1 MWHIIGVCEGL
12 QVRCLPQGAHISSAQ
27 LSKQETG
34 EKMIVDLFAG
44 PGGWSQGLR
53 MLNPELVETE
63 IGFEWDKAAC
73 DTRAAAGFNTIQTDI
88 AQYPLEQLKGKVT
101 GLIASPPCQDFSLAG
116 KRAGI
121 DGERGQLI
129 REVLRWVDALQ
140 PEWVA
145 CEQVPPA
152 LPVWRDYAEVLRGW
166 GFHVWCG
173 VLNAADYGVPQTRKR
188 AFLIAH
194 KTRVVGPPEPT
205 HAQVPE
211 PSLFGDALQPWV
223 TMADALGWGRRK
235 PVWTLCSGLSDG
247 GGHGADRWMSGG
259 SSIRNKIDGEIGNGE
274 WVLNSGQTES
284 QRNRSVRPLDQPA
297 PTIAF
302 GCDASSWKWEIRP
315 VLRKPN
321 GFKVLPWDSAAP
333 TVKPK
338 DGHARFDDVAFI
350 PVFEGETFIEYED
363 GKSRWALTRPAT
375 TVVSS
380 FVPEVIAAPSG
391 GEPGTSRQNRPGSIR
406 IEISDALVLQSFPAD
421 YPLQGSKTKQFQQ
434 VGNAVPPRLA
444 MHVLAMA
451 MGVGVP

>member
-1 MWHIIGVCEGL
+1 
-12 QVRCLPQGAHISSAQ
+12 
-27 LSKQETG
+27 
-34 EKMIVDLFAG
+34 MIVDLFAG

-53 MLNPELVETE
+53 MLAPEMVADE
-63 IGFEWDKAAC
+63 IGFEWDTAAC

-88 AQYPLEQLKGKVT
+88 AQYPLDQLKGKVT

-129 REVLRWVDALQ
+129 TQVLRWVDALQ

-152 LPVWRDYAEVLRGW
+152 LPVWRDYAEVLKGW

-173 VLNAADYGVPQTRKR
+173 VLNAADYGVPQTRRR
-188 AFLIAH
+188 AFLIASRNH
-194 KTRVVGPPEPT
+194 QVGPPQPT
-205 HAQVPE
+205 HDKTPE

-223 TMADALGWGRRK
+223 TMAEALGWGRRK
-235 PVWTLCSGLSDG
+235 PFCTVANSVGRGMAGGSGMRKVLFDEIDG
-247 GGHGADRWMSGG
+247 G
-259 SSIRNKIDGEIGNGE
+259 E
-274 WVLNSGQTES
+274 WILNPGQSAS
-284 QRNRSVRPLDQPA
+284 QPNRSVRSIDQPA

-302 GCDASSWKWEIRP
+302 GNDSASWKWEIRP
-315 VLRKPN
+315 VIFKPG
-321 GFKVLPWDSAAP
+321 GFKVLPWDIPSP

-338 DGHARFDDVAFI
+338 QETGRYDDVFFI

-391 GEPGTSRQNRPGSIR
+391 GEAGTSRQNRPGSIR

-444 MHVLAMA
+444 MHVLATA